1 MVENFA
7 SSDHILVEG
16 IHFLPLVFV
25 DFSLMTII
33 IILIAL
39 QIEELEGQKRLR
51 TEMIQAEDNYAQMRK
66 EYEMLRIEFEQAM
79 AANDQN
85 GKIHFLST
93 LSA

>member
-85 GKIHFLST
+85 GKINFLST

>member
-1 MVENFA
+1 MYFA
-7 SSDHILVEG
+7 LLS
-16 IHFLPLVFV
+16 
-25 DFSLMTII
+25 II
-33 IILIAL
+33 IIIVIFV

-85 GKIHFLST
+85 GKIRWVFFLLMMAT
-93 LSA
+93 

>member
-1 MVENFA
+1 MYFA
-7 SSDHILVEG
+7 LLS
-16 IHFLPLVFV
+16 
-25 DFSLMTII
+25 II
-33 IILIAL
+33 IIIVIFV

-85 GKIHFLST
+85 GKIWWVFFFIDDGYLIQ
-93 LSA
+93 

>member
-1 MVENFA
+1 MENFA

-25 DFSLMTII
+25 DFSLMTI